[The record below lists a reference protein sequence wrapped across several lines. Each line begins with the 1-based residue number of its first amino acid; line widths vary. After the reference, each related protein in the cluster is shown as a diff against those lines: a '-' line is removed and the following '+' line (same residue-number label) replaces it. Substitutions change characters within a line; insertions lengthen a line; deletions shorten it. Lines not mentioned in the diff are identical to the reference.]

1 MQTIY
6 RLPETLKADLVEFK
20 EQTQRFKSGAISEVE
35 YRAFRV
41 PHGVYEQR
49 EKGTYM
55 IRVRLP
61 AGGVLPHQMRTLASI
76 SKQYGS
82 GILHLTTRQTVQ
94 IHGVALDDVHPALL
108 TLYRA
113 ELSARGGGGNTVRNI
128 TACPDAGVSPDEV
141 FDVSPYAVALTEFLL
156 RDPASYRLPR
166 KYKIAFSCSSKDCA
180 GAAVSDLGF
189 IAKEGSSGR
198 GFSVYVGGGLGSC
211 SRVAQ
216 LLESFVPADQV
227 HLIAEAVK
235 RVFNQHGN
243 RENRH
248 KARLRYLIKDK
259 GFERFKVLYREE
271 LEKLYR
277 EGLPA
282 LEVRDL
288 PQRHA
293 PKATVSSSKPIEGF
307 HSWKE
312 QSVRSQKQTGFFWAE
327 LSVVLGEI
335 QADQFSGLAD
345 VTEEFGDGVI
355 RVTPSQNLVIRWIQ
369 EAELPALHRRLTAL
383 HLADVSSPLLRQM
396 SVCKGAAT
404 CRLGICL
411 SQGLG
416 SAIRS
421 ALERTSLD
429 LQDACGLKLH
439 INGCPNACGRHPVA
453 SIGLVGGARRFG
465 DRFVPCYTVKLGG
478 RLGQGQTKLAEGS
491 DILPARYVPI
501 FLVALLRA
509 FRGSAQYPDFDAYL
523 AAGGRQ
529 TAAKL
534 AARHQRVAP
543 FEQDRS
549 SYTDWGAE
557 EPFALAALGSEESS
571 ANALDRAR
579 TGSA

>member
-6 RLPETLKADLVEFK
+6 KLPTTIKADLVEFQ
-20 EQTQRFKSGAISEVE
+20 EQTRRFKSGVISAAE

-49 EKGTYM
+49 AKGTYM
-55 IRVRLP
+55 LRVRLP
-61 AGGVLPHQMRTLASI
+61 AGGVLPHQMRALAAV
-76 SKQYGS
+76 SKRYGS
-82 GILHLTTRQTVQ
+82 GTLHLTTRQTVQ
-94 IHGVALDDVHPALL
+94 IHGVALDDIYSALL
-108 TLYRA
+108 ALYRA
-113 ELSARGGGGNTVRNI
+113 ELSTRGGGGNTVRNI

-156 RDPASYRLPR
+156 RDPASYQLPR

-180 GAAVSDLGF
+180 GATVSDLGF
-189 IAKEGSSGR
+189 IAKEYSKGR
-198 GFSVYVGGGLGSC
+198 GFAVYVGGGLGSN

-216 LLESFVPADQV
+216 PLESFVPADQV

-235 RVFNQHGN
+235 RVYNQHGN

-248 KARLRYLIKDK
+248 KARLRYLIQEK
-259 GFERFKVLYREE
+259 GFERFKALYQEE

-288 PQRHA
+288 PWRCV
-293 PKATVSSSKPIEGF
+293 PKGVVSSNEAVEGF
-307 HSWKE
+307 HLWRG
-312 QSVRSQKQTGFFWAE
+312 QSARPQKQAGFFWAE
-327 LSVVLGEI
+327 LLVVLGEI
-335 QADQFSGLAD
+335 AADRFSGLAD
-345 VTEEFGDGVI
+345 VAEDFGEGVI
-355 RVTPSQNLVIRWIQ
+355 RVTSSQNLVIRWIQ
-369 EAELPALHRRLTAL
+369 EAELPALHHRLVAL
-383 HLADVSSPLLRQM
+383 HLTGVSSPLLQQM

-421 ALERTSLD
+421 ALERGSLD
-429 LQDACGLKLH
+429 LQDAAGLTLN

-478 RLGQGQTKLAEGS
+478 RLGEGQTKLAEGS
-491 DILPARYVPI
+491 DVIPARYVPV

-523 AAGGRQ
+523 AAGGRE

-543 FEQDRS
+543 FAEDPS

-557 EPFALAALGSEESS
+557 EPFVLAALGSEESS
-571 ANALDRAR
+571 ANTPGRVRA
-579 TGSA
+579 GSA